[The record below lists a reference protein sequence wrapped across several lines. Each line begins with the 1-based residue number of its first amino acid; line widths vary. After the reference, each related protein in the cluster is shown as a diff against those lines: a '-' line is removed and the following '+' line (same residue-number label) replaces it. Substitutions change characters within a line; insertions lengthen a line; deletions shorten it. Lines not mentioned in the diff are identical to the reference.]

1 MRKITSIVLVLLFLA
16 GNITKAAIGEWTTYL
31 AYGSMT
37 DIEPAGNNI
46 FVLSSG
52 SLFVYHVDDHSIDTY
67 DKARQLTDTGIA
79 HIAWC
84 ATAKKLVIV
93 YDNQNID
100 LLHADDAV
108 TNICDYK
115 NKNMTADKTVNNIT
129 INGNYAYL
137 STGFGI
143 IKLNV
148 KDAEISDTYNLG
160 MQVTDCAILGH
171 MIYAQTAAGV
181 YAGNTAD
188 NLLDK
193 NNWQT
198 TTERISFSDDNDI
211 TVSTA
216 NGYTEYVA
224 YDKTNKCY
232 WSNQADGRLQ
242 GWVLDE
248 ANNKTVVA
256 MDIAPDAPKYNY
268 CGKVKIR
275 NGQLAS
281 CNGMGWSTGITPSIQ
296 LYDIANDSWT
306 TFSNEGIAESLG
318 IRYQDIM
325 TVDIDPSDPRH
336 VMAGSQ
342 AGLFEFYDGKLL
354 KHWND
359 ENSPI
364 YFHYAVPVG
373 SKNFEIVSSV
383 LYDKQGNLWVA
394 NTGSNQGTL
403 LKLKTDGTWDK
414 LNNSVVAEKAEF
426 LKIMGFD
433 SKGNLWMFNDTW
445 DKAAAF
451 CYNPATETL
460 TEYANW
466 RNEDGVS
473 YSNIDGCRCMAED
486 KQGNLWVGISQGLF
500 VLTQEYLDDP
510 TKGFY
515 QVKVPRNDG
524 TNYADYL
531 LSGMDIKAIAI
542 DSANRKWV
550 GTGGNGIYLISA
562 DNIVQEAHFTTD
574 NSPLLSNTIL
584 SIAIDE
590 TTGMVY
596 IGTDKG
602 LCSYQSEAGPT
613 NEEMTTDNVWA
624 YPNPVTPDYDGVIT
638 VTGLSLNTDVKIL
651 SAAGTLVKQ
660 GRSTGGSFVW
670 DGRDADGKRVA
681 SGVYMVV
688 TATESGEKGTVCKI
702 SIIN

>member
-84 ATAKKLVIV
+84 AAAKKLVIV

-129 INGNYAYL
+129 INGHYAYL

-193 NNWQT
+193 NNWQA

-383 LYDKQGNLWVA
+383 LYDKQGNLWV
-394 NTGSNQGTL
+394 
-403 LKLKTDGTWDK
+403 
-414 LNNSVVAEKAEF
+414 
-426 LKIMGFD
+426 
-433 SKGNLWMFNDTW
+433 
-445 DKAAAF
+445 
-451 CYNPATETL
+451 
-460 TEYANW
+460 
-466 RNEDGVS
+466 
-473 YSNIDGCRCMAED
+473 
-486 KQGNLWVGISQGLF
+486 GISQGLF

-550 GTGGNGIYLISA
+550 GTSGNGIYLISA